1 MAEKMTQ
8 AQRMGLA
15 RAEAMEVFG
24 VEARELNQVGVGE
37 YALETANGYV
47 KVKFTAVKDLE
58 YDAGQAEAEFLFEQE
73 QKEVARKAKAEEKA
87 RKAELRAKEKAKNAK
102 VEKAE

>member
-24 VEARELNQVGVGE
+24 VEARELKQVGVSE
-37 YALETANGYV
+37 FALETANGYV

-58 YDAGQAEAEFLFEQE
+58 YDAEQAEADFLFEQE
-73 QKEVARKAKAEEKA
+73 QKEIARKAKAEEKA

>member
-1 MAEKMTQ
+1 
-8 AQRMGLA
+8 MG
-15 RAEAMEVFG
+15 EF
-24 VEARELNQVGVGE
+24 
-37 YALETANGYV
+37 ALETANGYV

-58 YDAGQAEAEFLFEQE
+58 YDAEQAEADFLFEQE

-87 RKAELRAKEKAKNAK
+87 RKAELRAMDMAKNAK

>member
-24 VEARELNQVGVGE
+24 VEARELKQIGVGE
-37 YALETANGYV
+37 FALETANGYV

-58 YDAGQAEAEFLFEQE
+58 YDAEQAVPEFLFEQE
-73 QKEVARKAKAEEKA
+73 QKEIARKAGDEEKA